1 MELTEADSVETA
13 KKPMKKQLP
22 LHHRAVFN
30 RVKPDQFH
38 KSSTIL
44 AVLFA
49 VHKSECAG
57 ITAHGQAE
65 GGVL

>member
-1 MELTEADSVETA
+1 MELTEANSVENA
-13 KKPMKKQLP
+13 KKTMKKQLP

-30 RVKPDQFH
+30 RVKPYQFH

-44 AVLFA
+44 VVLFA
-49 VHKSECAG
+49 VHESDFTG
-57 ITAHGQAE
+57 ITPLVQAE